1 MFSDIL
7 QAQDY
12 WEIDPYVRDV
22 IDEDIRRELN
32 NFGQN
37 DFETGK
43 GKRGKSSQ
51 QQTLNN
57 LKFNGNDTK
66 FKYLWGEE
74 SNLDYDY
81 EEQERKK
88 RDKEMQ
94 LVEPNRYKVLGYI
107 NDPGSKLKNRPVMRM
122 SDLYLPKNARVRRL
136 INKIFEMNIYGKS
149 ESQKTHEGGVLI
161 SKSASNVQEL
171 QQILKNY

>member
-51 QQTLNN
+51 
-57 LKFNGNDTK
+57 
-66 FKYLWGEE
+66 
-74 SNLDYDY
+74 
-81 EEQERKK
+81 
-88 RDKEMQ
+88 
-94 LVEPNRYKVLGYI
+94 
-107 NDPGSKLKNRPVMRM
+107 
-122 SDLYLPKNARVRRL
+122 
-136 INKIFEMNIYGKS
+136 
-149 ESQKTHEGGVLI
+149 
-161 SKSASNVQEL
+161 
-171 QQILKNY
+171 